1 MKIEI
6 EEEEEDIIVG
16 EFNNIVEMYFVLEIS
31 NIEVK
36 EEEVLCDKV
45 NIEIFL
51 I

>member
-6 EEEEEDIIVG
+6 EEEEEDIIVE